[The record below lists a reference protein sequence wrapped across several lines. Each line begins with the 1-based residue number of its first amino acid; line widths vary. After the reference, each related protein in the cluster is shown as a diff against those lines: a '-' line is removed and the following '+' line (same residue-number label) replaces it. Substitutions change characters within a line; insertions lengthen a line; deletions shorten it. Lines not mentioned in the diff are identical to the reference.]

1 MCPGIFKHQ
10 KPFPTFL
17 LFVPC
22 LQYGVTEKK
31 KKEIKT
37 DFKQLFI
44 LIQSTALEKD

>member
-1 MCPGIFKHQ
+1 MCPGIFKH
-10 KPFPTFL
+10 KKLFATFL

-22 LQYGVTEKK
+22 FSMVWPRE

-44 LIQSTALEKD
+44 LIQSTVLEKD